1 MRYLILTIITMSMV
15 FTSDAQ
21 LKMKRNGFGVHA
33 GVTASNTYNLLDNF
47 TYNDAVDPGSGFLV
61 GMRYNFKLGPL
72 PFGVCS
78 EINFI
83 NVNYNFPQ
91 TSISYT
97 YYDYTYEYISQ
108 YSGNYSLNYVSVP
121 ILFKL
126 YLGPLNI
133 HAGAQFSQL
142 MSGTRTENYPEGYS
156 EADMTPS
163 DIQDPYWN
171 STVNGVEYW
180 DFEEMD
186 IAAVFGLG
194 VDLKM
199 GLYLSLRTAVSVTPV
214 QNIELE
220 NAYIDT
226 YQFGN
231 TDLLERIMSS
241 QMTVGWK
248 F

>member
-15 FTSDAQ
+15 FTSNAQ
-21 LKMKRNGFGVHA
+21 FKMKRNGFGIHA
-33 GVTASNTYNLLDNF
+33 GVTASGTYSLLDDF
-47 TYNDAVDPGSGFLV
+47 TYNDVVDPGSGFLV

-72 PFGVCS
+72 PFGVCP
-78 EINFI
+78 EINFV

-91 TSISYT
+91 VSLIYT
-97 YYDYTYEYISQ
+97 YPGYTYEYIAQ
-108 YSGNYSLNYVSVP
+108 YSGNYSLNYVSIP

-133 HAGAQFSQL
+133 HAGAQVSQL
-142 MSGTRTENYPEGYS
+142 IGGTRTENYPDGTSTE
-156 EADMTPS
+156 DTTPS

-186 IAAVFGLG
+186 VAAVFGLG
-194 VDLKM
+194 LDMKM
-199 GLYLSLRTAVSVTPV
+199 GLYLSLRTAVSITPV
-214 QNIELE
+214 RNIDLE

-226 YQFGN
+226 YNFGS
-231 TDLLERIMSS
+231 TDLLERVISS
-241 QMTVGWK
+241 QMSIGWK

>member
-1 MRYLILTIITMSMV
+1 
-15 FTSDAQ
+15 
-21 LKMKRNGFGVHA
+21 
-33 GVTASNTYNLLDNF
+33 
-47 TYNDAVDPGSGFLV
+47 
-61 GMRYNFKLGPL
+61 
-72 PFGVCS
+72 
-78 EINFI
+78 
-83 NVNYNFPQ
+83 
-91 TSISYT
+91 
-97 YYDYTYEYISQ
+97 
-108 YSGNYSLNYVSVP
+108 
-121 ILFKL
+121 
-126 YLGPLNI
+126 
-133 HAGAQFSQL
+133 
-142 MSGTRTENYPEGYS
+142 
-156 EADMTPS
+156 MTPS